1 MTYAHRVVWI
11 TGASSGIGEALALAF
26 AREKAHVVLS
36 ARNAA
41 SLARVRGECLNY
53 TDWCEVAPMDLE
65 NADSMPQLVEGV
77 LRQAGGIDLL
87 VNCAGISQRSA
98 ALETELAVDRRIM
111 DVNFLGTVALTKA
124 VLPSMVAAGRGQI
137 AVVSSIV
144 GLFGFPLRSAY
155 AASKHALQGFFETLS
170 IELRTHGIDVTIVS
184 PGRINT
190 DISLHALT
198 GKGDA
203 YGKRSPGQEGGLSA
217 DRCANTILKG
227 LKRRKR
233 EVHVG
238 GHELIM
244 LWLRKWV
251 PPLFFYIARKVQPQ

>member
-1 MTYAHRVVWI
+1 
-11 TGASSGIGEALALAF
+11 
-26 AREKAHVVLS
+26 
-36 ARNAA
+36 
-41 SLARVRGECLNY
+41 
-53 TDWCEVAPMDLE
+53 MDLG
-65 NADSMPQLVEGV
+65 NAGSMPQLVDSV

-87 VNCAGISQRSA
+87 VNCAGISQRST
-98 ALETELAVDRRIM
+98 ALETELEVDRRIM

-124 VLPSMVAAGRGQI
+124 VLPSMVSAGRGQI

-184 PGRINT
+184 PGRIKT
-190 DISLHALT
+190 EISLHALT
-198 GKGDA
+198 GKGEA

-217 DRCANTILKG
+217 DRCARTILKG
-227 LKRRKR
+227 LKRNKR

-238 GHELIM
+238 GYELIM
-244 LWLRKWV
+244 LWLHKWV